1 MSVLSR
7 TNHAFFLDGVSDSII
22 VPDTTFSVAKKNSQ
36 GNDSVMHLLS
46 DNNDD
51 PALSITS
58 GLYSREI
65 AIEAW
70 VMPDCGGTVIE
81 KEGQFKLTV
90 GTVDTPGPATFSVY
104 LNNGGDTEYHEIST
118 ASRTSTGYEGTVYPA
133 SDFGGIHD
141 SYNRFDTSTYGIA
154 TDLNR
159 NNRQLLHIIAT
170 VRQKAI
176 QLYVNGDLMAS
187 KSLIDKPL
195 TMSKSN
201 SNIFIGGKGGEF
213 RGVMESIHI
222 KAGFRDS
229 MKNAK
234 SPLKDDTSMLLY
246 RFEEPIAPIE
256 TEFNFSAISGLHT
269 STSLGTITMT
279 TTDVATLV
287 RALTGKTA
295 TSANFPTGS
304 IDFTATPFSSGK
316 YTVTHPSSGEKYIPH
331 VPYNLLINPNSID
344 QKTRKP
350 NGKPPER
357 VRLHS
362 INSMFGTPTLTVSSI
377 HLDHTRGAANDG
389 LMGVLS
395 TDRTADSDAY
405 FVVVGADLLV
415 DSGSGRPHQPPHFST
430 QMIDRTGQ
438 MVIDESDSH
447 RHGLVYSSRM
457 STSDVDTNNPFAV
470 TWYTGVDTEY
480 QIGHSGRHIRNHV
493 DGHPYLRMLPDANE
507 EIVDLK
513 GDGQADL
520 IDIVYDQMQDGVE
533 HQISINSRLDVFRDM
548 NAVSVNKVV
557 NTGTV
562 THAVNTYQNTNSPPA
577 GKRKLLAIGGS
588 SFDFR
593 PFALK
598 GPVPMLGDKYENDIR
613 RHHLRPS
620 SKSRVA
626 LLHVPQ
632 LSSTNIKFA
641 PYVEIH
647 YNAIDLTGASMYTT
661 VADGSLVSGEVYVIV
676 SAGNSDFTSVGATDS
691 NVGTIFEATGVG
703 NNTKTGT
710 VRPYHP
716 MLIVEKTVPAS
727 DVSTGAGSYIYDA
740 IVASLSSGKTL
751 YAAGGIIEYDS
762 GQLQSNSNMLL
773 PHGLIGD
780 NSEGYAADAGIDESL
795 SPANYTPRSD
805 STSSNKAPSVIL
817 DSTSSTGAHESVFNK
832 MMLPK
837 PSVVPTLSNLGDYS
851 RASPA
856 TNYAGPPTN
865 GAFDTGITSSYSPV
879 HEVFDIIDNSEVVDG
894 ATSNMRLIVQPSDR
908 SRTNQLSRVRSTED
922 TTFDQG
928 TTPNVFRIM
937 CMLSR
942 ARVRSIRENDSADKG
957 NFTVIHCVGLSES
970 ANSRNVDFV
979 GTGSPDS
986 HIVKEIEPNSPV
998 VTVTLGG
1005 PGQGA
1010 MDTKPVY
1017 QKSMLAHESYSTR
1030 RAYAV
1035 TAVKL
1040 DMNFITGTGALF
1052 VEPLNN
1058 NSEDL
1063 ASWGTY
1069 GFPRYGSIYLPDG
1082 SSAKYSTKTGTTFNF
1097 TASSL
1102 GSGDF
1107 VSAAGSE
1114 YTTIGELLNATGLMV
1129 GATSGTVEIYGNFT
1143 VYNEPDFG
1151 DESNIENGSTVN
1163 DRMHQALNDVSHD
1176 YQLGTQYASTRAIA
1190 EIPLFTNQFFKS
1202 TVGPENGFKIH
1213 VDATHT
1219 AHTYNPSPVGR
1230 RPKGTSP
1237 ADREAESAYSFA
1249 IANRQYVSS
1258 STVEKW
1264 TQSRV
1269 PGTGAV
1275 KRLYVSNIGI
1285 FPTSSTSTDT
1295 YQGITNAFRYRK
1307 INLANGEYAYYTNVN
1322 TTDGYLNILDTEYGH
1337 SPEFFDSLEPGM
1349 AVFLNEARLNREL
1362 KPMFSDDVSPSSD
1375 FEDRSEYYFDAA
1387 SVKTQGGNVDYGLR
1401 QYVTAVEFKAG
1412 PESNPHAPRVNVKR
1426 ASGKPLSQQITSLGN
1441 NENAVTLTL
1450 SAEDFAKF
1458 PNLGYDSLAN
1468 APLEQGELIYEV
1480 QYDDGTTVHRYHYH
1494 GNLKTVGSTTTPENS
1509 ITLAYNTSMGSHPGT
1524 LVNKTITLSR
1534 KAARVL
1540 GQGISYTSNAVVEGG
1555 VLYRELFNNL
1565 HIDQNISIGTN
1576 NASSN
1581 PEQFVT
1587 VTLSGEKTLHD
1598 LHNMNIK
1605 KDDEIYYYV
1614 LNALSGNPDDIRKIG
1629 TVTRVVTNS
1638 DGADG
1643 TKIHLSANAP
1653 TIPASAKLAVLM
1665 GDYEDKDAILN
1676 TQWLNPYAPGGLRD
1690 GDTIWAN
1697 MSYNNPH
1704 AVEGLFAKSRGVY
1717 NESQVWSE
1725 FTGGTGSLSNT
1736 PRDST
1741 PIENFLIGNDCL
1753 ETARNYVQ
1761 HVNRTIEENYL
1772 ALGLTVSQA
1781 PTVAYIDPYLST
1793 ADHARVLLYDV
1804 AHDREFIAFQDIFMQ
1819 VQTSPEA
1826 TQLGWRKEVVD
1837 TATTSRT
1844 PLYKLNAKYGGLGPS
1859 HWTTQIDVTNGYLS
1873 QNPYIRST
1881 QQSKF
1886 IESAYAHDLANRQ
1899 SSDLLESNVPTG
1911 SHVLPTDGRDN
1922 TSVRIYGKAH
1932 GHHVHTEY
1940 SLAGKADNLR
1950 LGYSTVPRT
1959 RDSTVLHKVADGLH
1973 FLSRKSASS
1982 DIDSF
1987 IKALIKLREGTAGA
2001 SFRDPSTFFDT
2012 PDGTRVIP
2020 AFLCLRG
2027 IRAESLDLTSHE
2039 ESRLQHLPEWKDMDF
2054 VRRLTVDM
2062 GEVKLK
2068 DGVVNIN
2075 KAAEE
2080 VVRLINQHGALT
2092 ARTNNGS
2099 AHDPSPFWH
2108 TNDGNEGTH
2117 MGYVRAHIGREVQ
2130 DLNGD
2135 SGVSIVIHSTVPGA
2149 TGRNFCVWLDNSTGQ
2164 DSYQPEFLI
2173 GHGGRWRNFWALPE
2187 EGEGENMHPAPMP
2200 LNKHGRPFAPV
2211 TTLQQYITAEESGED
2226 VQSVADFEDDTV
2238 LRAVSDSISGKSHN
2252 SINVESFDVKG
2263 SSSTLVKG
2271 LRTGSRATARINFGG
2286 LVASGVPGWA
2296 PNAGK
2301 WGFGKVNDTSF
2312 NNRYGESS
2320 TTSYGSYIPS
2330 TDILTDNIGTSDI
2343 YGFRFKDNVGVE
2355 HGIRYIYRRDGD
2367 AFSNENTVLPN
2378 TIEDEVCVFFD
2389 DRDVAQ
2395 GGFTIGNNMQGDNDA
2410 TGRMDFDAVSTE
2422 TLGNNWRGNRWRGV
2436 NAPNAATKVTA
2447 SVANLGIAGRTTM
2460 TIGFG
2465 VPFDTSFTDDKL
2477 GYLGFPRKNGII
2489 QITDNS
2495 GDGDA
2500 DVGLTLSY
2508 GSRNGTQFFDVRGL
2522 SSWTTGTYLIT
2533 SVLNWTCLVTDELV
2547 AAATAAAINAG
2558 NEINRPEGLKF
2569 DCTDMYA
2576 TDGRTFGEWG
2586 VRDDA
2591 ITIRAFSPNKNV
2603 TPLSGSFS
2611 ATLHRDFGIHAA
2623 HLEFGELK
2631 KAVRPS
2637 GTATWNFDT
2646 SRASTDAIIDGSR
2659 NIDCGYL
2666 PFNVLKINSV
2676 ARGPHSNTATPIFVD
2691 SKNNAVNTREW
2702 SLGLKGISYTR
2713 VSGDHIL
2720 PKIDNPVTRY
2730 ETGWTT
2736 TGSLLT
2742 EGEYSEGH
2750 TGTITTDTNPAHHN
2764 VVVGDLLA
2772 DNADR
2777 VIGKVVALSGASITL
2792 DSLRTSIGDNLQIV
2806 KRRALTASTRDWQRG
2821 VTLSASMFHFA
2832 IPACHESGGIP
2843 SFGERKR
2850 VYLSP
2855 KASVMAESKRSINTD
2870 CSITLEWDIDN
2881 STGEMPREI
2890 TFHRNIL
2897 STHVNPD
2904 FDGLRS
2910 VGSVFSEPV
2919 VMFRGGRR
2927 SRDHSVPLYFGGG
2940 FSGVTLDV
2948 NDGTQNDYSSFYTHP
2963 YANGPTGVSG
2973 IQNASEI
2980 STSHAMLDANAMFAF
2995 FPGAALCNQHRGSI
3009 TPPAFNKDNVLS
3021 PDLHS
3026 TTTLANDVVTA
3037 KPVPLLLRFPHPTA
3051 RYEDHVNGTENK
3063 TTYVIFGPGQAFPY
3077 TREVRDTDG
3086 AVTNLN
3092 ISGRDNRFEP
3102 GPGLII
3108 TGQPSAGWATV
3119 PNSESNSNL
3128 VFPNHIDN
3136 DNTPGSNAEF
3146 GPMTKTRYNATAG
3159 FHWRAMVNW
3168 ETPAGYCMKGKFL
3181 QRPAHG
3187 RHYGQQFSDATPYH
3201 ATDLLPIH
3209 PKIHTPV
3216 ISYGIAMAADTVW
3229 HMDGG
3234 FHPGGHWMN
3243 DQITFNPP
3251 HPTLGSRINGK
3262 AWPRSGQIQP
3272 TAFRTSGI
3280 MLGKVLNYNGNTSE
3294 TVTTG
3299 DSKMDY
3305 VVVDA
3310 TRCQNGEELATVLGA
3325 AINAFPGAGALKALG
3340 GTHMPSMGNAMRQD
3354 RYGWVSVGT
3363 CSSDVQ
3369 SAHPTKVLVVDT
3381 NTPNQ
3386 VTSEQVPASGW
3397 LRAHAGN
3404 NVSWACYHSREV
3416 ADDGDIRF
3424 YLAPN
3429 RITGKNEFEN
3439 KGVWEDEDGVGSS
3452 SNGFPTIPNN
3462 ANIFVWSKAGTIRFN
3477 NVNAS
3482 TRDHMTQAH
3491 FSGIADAIDRTKPI
3505 GAVGWHGE
3513 RYSLL
3518 NSLKISTTT
3527 TVNSSASTTSGYA
3540 AGLGAYHPSL
3550 AFSPYGTAGT
3560 VMSTHGSVPV
3570 VAPMKHS
3577 PESISPIDGIGTNV
3591 AQYLKKSQFYIN
3603 FPKADGTGWTSGT
3616 MTPYFQD
3623 SDVTT
3628 GSVTHWSSP
3637 TNYTTTLPEELTHP
3651 QGLYTSAFLV
3661 VSYECETALKNKY
3674 DRDLIQCN
3682 GDWLHL
3688 KTNSVN
3694 RIRSA
3699 GTTQFDP
3706 RIHNQ
3711 DRFTAPANAGPNVEA
3726 LIKTGTT
3733 VPTATVGSNWTDSMP
3748 SVFHTAFGNNGDAD
3762 NDLSLQN
3769 AVPGLNKTGDLLFDL
3784 DRSVGSAL
3792 LESADA
3798 KRNVSSDKFTGTAY
3812 TASTGNSVAYP
3823 TEYWMGD
3830 VNAFQ
3835 MYSNSPVKNFSV
3847 ENIVWKRMDGGNLS
3861 LPAINAR
3868 GLGAVPW
3875 VTRVDTTGSS
3885 DTAFLTGEKIYGNVR
3900 FSFETTNS
3908 AMMPVLQAQE
3918 LSHPE
3923 LMRKNP
3929 YSVGNVLN
3937 IPNEEIQFQ
3946 SITVID
3952 DAGQEHVIEG
3962 GSPLGTV
3969 IRGFRTPPDRGVNG
3983 KAPALANS
3991 GNTPNLKVR
4000 LPNPDSIPGN
4010 IVVRSGYDPIQA
4022 YQNET
4027 MGSGGMIHPDLSDTH
4042 IGHLFDNSVAGPRNH
4057 PTYEDHNWER
4067 INPVT
4072 FDSEVGAWID
4082 NNPLKSSYE
4091 LHDRTLLFHVT
4102 KMGHTHTHR
4111 YPTVYDYSFGSSGA
4125 CSLQNQTVS
4134 VTSWDATN
4142 SQLVVNQTLD
4152 ANIFDAGFGTKEV
4165 ADNRKFLRVYNPTTD
4180 EGAVC
4185 SYTSAGST
4193 TLTVVGDVDFADF
4206 MLSQTVTDLKVV
4218 ASYYL
4223 PAGSTRF
4230 FAARR
4235 LTDHAEVSGNSPDM
4249 AHTLY
4254 FAGDTVAHNAYL
4266 KPQMTPM
4273 PYPRMG
4279 HHFVTPTMPML
4290 PGHWAH
4296 PAYQALYKRHLAD
4309 FNSTT
4314 PFRDAGLF
4322 DKHTTSTNSLADV
4335 ETSLGTSLVD
4345 NINPLE
4351 AEVNFSGVNAAPSPP
4366 SDIHGGAFT
4375 LMFETGVKYDGYGVL
4390 ASSGTAGTM
4399 NSLGGHTVVLEAA
4412 ANYTLERHF
4421 PDPAEVGAY
4430 QIVIQPN
4437 LFSNQLV
4444 GYHNNTTVG
4453 LTSQQV
4459 NTVVGIK
4466 RDKSRGTKIGGLA
4479 LILAKEVQADVRGCE
4494 VFVNEVMLDINPD
4507 HGSQFTNIPPL
4518 MSYNPLGVQLTESP
4532 SFTRRGFPYASMFSD
4547 ATPGYTLN
4555 IPWWSILHKNGPQ
4568 GNEAAGFRNL
4578 SQYAPDD
4585 YYLFSR
4591 STFGSIGNQLTI
4603 NGYTSM
4609 YIDIYSNI
4617 RESISIN
4624 PKSTVVSFSTGTGKM
4639 QITNANTFPIS
4650 PYYSQVVEYTGKNG
4664 KRYTRELI
4672 SRSGANADRNRGDF
4686 LQLQAGAAPF
4696 WTNLYD
4702 GAVVRLSY
4710 KYDTLP
4716 AGEIFTNKQKSV
4728 FAHILP
4734 DIIDGNQDTNNAYL
4748 PDAYICMWHPNLGR
4762 PNTYFSDSRT
4772 TLSGN
4777 SIDKSSYNSLPE
4789 HFETIHYHDFS
4800 HVIST
4805 GPFDFLIKTPK
4816 STGTGEVVSGDS
4828 THDAGGS
4835 NVMLSGFWPCGSR
4848 GGAHASRL
4856 DMYSYASASWNLHS
4870 TTENCNFSSASNKE
4884 WTDGDDAGN
4893 GSYSLSNGLAVGTMA
4908 ARRRRPYGY
4917 RNAIRQANNKPRYG
4931 INPVRFQYEG
4941 TANVNGFNTLD
4952 YDAGPL
4958 VQVESREWGWSGNS
4972 TDDKTFPTTY
4982 VGVMERMTNFT
4993 GMLGHDKANFQ
5004 VRYSDGRR
5012 MTRPFGTPV
5021 RTLRNPTPDNAN
5033 VVDRDWWGDME
5044 GKGITSLSVAAQ
5056 YYLVDWW
5063 GNERGE
5069 AVRRAPV
5076 RGFGIRPS
5084 WDCGDA
5090 YEEDRTNS
5098 RTPYR
5103 RIWNNGKPI
5112 YNLKG
5117 LVNFSN
5123 GNVSVSN
5130 NYSVPRFGGVL
5141 NNTNNNNANDL
5152 VDVFAPTHSLRV
5164 GDMGNGRGVR
5174 YPTMFNEDRL
5184 TELSSPTHTTGIV
5197 LSHNTA
5203 EPLFG
5208 NGLLRPS
5215 NDVLGADEVD
5225 RGISARLG
5233 ISENGLLKP
5242 EATVSSRTE
5251 DIVGTSVHKDAIS
5264 RASPRIGVD
5273 AEIVEGVEQ
5282 HHIVINTEAHSLHT
5296 DRSIGQRVV
5305 LEGGSQVKTSAASTL
5320 THVNYSA
5327 LSFARQSSSGSTIS
5341 SAYKFSHTNTFRPY
5355 GGAYLMESRSYTGFF
5370 DDTGWGVNN
5379 LSGATKTTNPYQ
5391 DVDNYKTTTVR
5402 NNENDD
5408 TVEFMLR
5415 PIRVLDNAHVEV
5427 LRFHNN
5433 LVDGTSP
5440 QYDANY
5446 YYCTSGGRYGLFT
5459 YKAENGRTGTNNIP
5473 TSRSLPDGDG
5483 PYIPVYAIVPSSS
5496 TTTPSSFGPNIPG
5509 ASVTGYDT
5517 SDLSTPVTR
5526 LVISENTLQHHRSD
5540 APRRRQ
5546 ESESDDKL
5554 SRLDF
5559 TVKPRFS
5566 QSLHGKGHSGDVS
5579 FNVTEHSGDGA

>member
-7 TNHAFFLDGVSDSII
+7 TNHAYFLDGVSDSII
-22 VPDTTFSVAKKNSQ
+22 VPDTTFLVAKKNSQ

-46 DNNDD
+46 EDNDD
-51 PALSITS
+51 PELSVTS
-58 GLYSREI
+58 GIYSREI

-70 VMPDCGGTVIE
+70 IMPDCGGTVIE
-81 KEGQFKLTV
+81 KSGQFKLTV
-90 GTVDTPGPATFSVY
+90 GSVDTPGPATFGVY
-104 LNNGGDTEYHEIST
+104 LNNSGRTEYHEIST
-118 ASRTSTGYEGTVYPA
+118 ASKTSTGYEGTVYPA

-141 SYNRFDTSTYGIA
+141 SYNRFDTSTYGTA

-176 QLYVNGDLMAS
+176 QLYVNGDLMAT
-187 KSLIDKPL
+187 KSLIDKPR
-195 TMSKSN
+195 TMVQSN
-201 SNIFIGGKGGEF
+201 SNVFIGGKGGEF

-287 RALTGKTA
+287 KALTGKTA
-295 TSANFPTGS
+295 TTANFPSGS
-304 IDFTATPFSSGK
+304 VDFTTTPFSSGK
-316 YTVTHPSSGEKYIPH
+316 YTVTHPTSGEKYIPH

-344 QKTRKP
+344 QSTGKP

-362 INSMFGTPTLTVSSI
+362 INSMFGSPTLTVSSI
-377 HLDHTRGAANDG
+377 HLDHTKGVANDG

-395 TDRTADSDAY
+395 TDRTVDSDAY
-405 FVVVGADLLV
+405 FVVIGADLLV

-438 MVIDESDSH
+438 MVIDESAHH

-457 STSDVDTNNPFAV
+457 STTDEDTNNPFAV
-470 TWYTGVDTEY
+470 TWYTGVDTDY
-480 QIGHSGRHIRNHV
+480 QIGHSGRHVRNHV
-493 DGHPYLRMLPDANE
+493 EGHPYLRLLPDANE

-533 HQISINSRLDVFRDM
+533 HQISINSRVDVFRDL
-548 NAVSVNKVV
+548 NAVAINDVI
-557 NTGTV
+557 NTSMV
-562 THAVNTYQNTNSPPA
+562 THAINTYENTTSPPT
-577 GKRKLLAIGGS
+577 GKRKLLAIGGP

-598 GPVPMLGDKYENDIR
+598 GPVPDLGDKYETEIR
-613 RHHLRPS
+613 KHHLRPS

-632 LSSTNIKFA
+632 LTSTNIKFA

-661 VADGSLVSGEVYVIV
+661 VADGSMVVGQVYIV
-676 SAGNSDFTSVGATDS
+676 VTSGNSVFTSSGATSSD
-691 NVGTIFEATGVG
+691 VGTIFKATAVG
-703 NNTKTGT
+703 DNTKTGV

-727 DVSTGAGSYIYDA
+727 DISTGAGSYVYDA
-740 IVASLSSGKTL
+740 IIDSLSSGKTL
-751 YAAGGIIEYDS
+751 YSAGGIIEYDS
-762 GQLQSNSNMLL
+762 GQLQSNSNILQ

-780 NSEGYAADAGIDESL
+780 NSEGYAADAGIDETL
-795 SPANYTPRSD
+795 SPANYTPRPD
-805 STSSNKAPSVIL
+805 STSNNKSPFVII
-817 DSTSSTGAHESVFNK
+817 DSTSSTGTHESVFNK
-832 MMLPK
+832 MILPK
-837 PSVVPTLSNLGDYS
+837 PSVTPPLSDLGDYS
-851 RASPA
+851 RASPS
-856 TNYAGPPTN
+856 TVVGSPSN
-865 GAFDTGITSSYSPV
+865 GQFDTGITSSYSNV
-879 HEVFDIIDNSEVVDG
+879 HEMFDIIDNSEVTTG
-894 ATSNMRLIVQPSDR
+894 AISNMRLIVQPTDR
-908 SRTNQLSRVRSTED
+908 SRTNQLSRVRTTQD
-922 TTFDQG
+922 TT
-928 TTPNVFRIM
+928 TSPNLFKIM
-937 CMLSR
+937 CLLSR
-942 ARVRSIRENDSADKG
+942 ARVRSIRENDAADKG

-1010 MDTKPVY
+1010 VDTKPVY

-1035 TAVKL
+1035 TAIKL
-1040 DMNFITGTGALF
+1040 DMNYSTGAGTLF

-1069 GFPRYGSIYLPDG
+1069 GFPRYGSVYLADG
-1082 SSAKYSTKTGTTFNF
+1082 SSAKYSSKTGETFVF
-1097 TASSL
+1097 SSSTL
-1102 GSGDF
+1102 GSGDYI
-1107 VSAAGSE
+1107 SASGSE
-1114 YTTIGELLNATGLMV
+1114 YTSIGELLNATGLMV
-1129 GATSGTVEIYGNFT
+1129 GATTGTVEIYGNFT
-1143 VYNEPDFG
+1143 IYNEPDFG

-1176 YQLGTQYASTRAIA
+1176 YQLGTQYASTRALV
-1190 EIPLFTNQFFKS
+1190 EIPLFTNQFFKN
-1202 TVGPENGFKIH
+1202 TVGPDNGFKIH
-1213 VDATHT
+1213 IDATHT

-1230 RPKGTSP
+1230 RFKSRPPT
-1237 ADREAESAYSFA
+1237 DREARSAYSFA
-1249 IANRQYVSS
+1249 IESREFVK
-1258 STVEKW
+1258 STYITKVEGNL
-1264 TQSRV
+1264 TNGLDIYLNDINV
-1269 PGTGAV
+1269 
-1275 KRLYVSNIGI
+1275 
-1285 FPTSSTSTDT
+1285 FPAPTK
-1295 YQGITNAFRYRK
+1295 TNAKYHGTSHRRYRK
-1307 INLANGEYAYYTNVN
+1307 IFTATGEWAFYSSINYSEGSMRIGEPGAISGLYSMTS
-1322 TTDGYLNILDTEYGH
+1322 GFL
-1337 SPEFFDSLEPGM
+1337 DSLQTG
-1349 AVFLNEARLNREL
+1349 ASVFLGGPLL
-1362 KPMFSDDVSPSSD
+1362 DSDIQVISSDEFTPSSD
-1375 FEDRSEYYFDAA
+1375 FEGRSEYYYDNA

-1412 PESNPHAPRVNVKR
+1412 PESNPHAPRVEVKR
-1426 ASGKPLSQQITSLGN
+1426 ATGKPLSQLITSLGN
-1441 NENAVTLTL
+1441 SENAVTLTL

-1458 PNLGYDSLAN
+1458 PNLGYDNLAN
-1468 APLEQGELIYEV
+1468 APKEQGELIYEV
-1480 QYDDGTTVHRYHYH
+1480 QYDDGTTIHRYHYH

-1509 ITLAYNTSMGSHPGT
+1509 ITLAYTTAVGT
-1524 LVNKTITLSR
+1524 NPASLVGKRITLSR
-1534 KAARVL
+1534 KAARVIRETSAFGT
-1540 GQGISYTSNAVVEGG
+1540 GQTFYDGG
-1555 VLYRELFNNL
+1555 VVYRELFNNM
-1565 HIDQNISIGTN
+1565 HIDTSISIDVN
-1576 NASSN
+1576 DASLN
-1581 PEQFVT
+1581 PEQFIDVT
-1587 VTLSGEKTLHD
+1587 MGGKKTLHD

-1614 LNALSGNPDDIRKIG
+1614 DTTTDEINKIG
-1629 TVTRVVTNS
+1629 TVTRV
-1638 DGADG
+1638 DDER
-1643 TKIHLSANAP
+1643 IHLSANAP
-1653 TIPASAKLAVLM
+1653 SIPADAKLAVAM
-1665 GDYEDKDAILN
+1665 GDYEDRDAVLN
-1676 TQWLNPYAPGGLRD
+1676 TQWLNPYASGGFRD
-1690 GDTIWAN
+1690 GDTVWAN

-1725 FTGGTGSLSNT
+1725 FNGGTGSLSDS
-1736 PRDST
+1736 PRDSI

-1781 PTVAYIDPYLST
+1781 PTIAYIDPYLST

-1819 VQTSPEA
+1819 VQTSPET
-1826 TQLGWRKEVVD
+1826 TQLGWGKEVVD
-1837 TATTSRT
+1837 SGATSRS
-1844 PLYKLNAKYGGLGPS
+1844 PLYKLNAQYGGSAPS
-1859 HWTTQIDVTNGYLS
+1859 PWTTQIDVTNGYLS

-1899 SSDLLESNVPTG
+1899 SSDLLESTVPTG
-1911 SHVLPTDGRDN
+1911 SHLLPTDGRDN

-1940 SLAGKADNLR
+1940 SLAGTLDDLR
-1950 LGYSTVPRT
+1950 HGYSTVPRT
-1959 RDSTVLHKVADGLH
+1959 NDSVSLSKVADTYHALTRIPVDTSDVFTSALIDH
-1973 FLSRKSASS
+1973 RKSTSS
-1982 DIDSF
+1982 SGYSLRDS
-1987 IKALIKLREGTAGA
+1987 
-2001 SFRDPSTFFDT
+2001 STFFDT

-2054 VRRLTVDM
+2054 VRRMTVDM

-2068 DGVVNIN
+2068 EGVVNIT

-2108 TNDGNEGTH
+2108 TDDGNKGTH

-2135 SGVSIVIHSTVPGA
+2135 AGVSIVIHSTVPGA

-2164 DSYQPEFLI
+2164 DTYEPEFMI

-2187 EGEGENMHPAPMP
+2187 ESEGENMHPAPMP
-2200 LNKHGRPFAPV
+2200 LNKHGRPFAPI

-2226 VQSVADFEDDTV
+2226 VHSVADFEDDTV

-2252 SINVESFDVKG
+2252 TVNMESLDVKG
-2263 SSSTLVKG
+2263 SSSTLTKG
-2271 LRTGSRATARINFGG
+2271 LRVGSRAVGRINFGG
-2286 LVASGVPGWA
+2286 LVASGVPGWS
-2296 PNAGK
+2296 PNAGT
-2301 WGFGKVNDTSF
+2301 WGFGKVNEKPF
-2312 NNRYGESS
+2312 NNRYGKSTGTYSS
-2320 TTSYGSYIPS
+2320 YVPNDDKLSDTIGSS
-2330 TDILTDNIGTSDI
+2330 QI
-2343 YGFRFKDNVGVE
+2343 YGFRLKDNTGNEFGV
-2355 HGIRYIYRRDGD
+2355 RYIYKQVGES
-2367 AFSNENTVLPN
+2367 FSNENTTLPN
-2378 TIEDEVCVFFD
+2378 TIDDEVCVYFD
-2389 DRDVAQ
+2389 DRDTSQ
-2395 GGFTIGNNMQGDNDA
+2395 GGFTIGKHMFGSGDS
-2410 TGRMDFDAVSTE
+2410 TGRMAVDYGDSSLTSIDTAGSFISGHRYRIVSGGSSATDFTAVGAADSNVGTFFVATGNGAANGNGTARRVPTVTE
-2422 TLGNNWRGNRWRGV
+2422 HAWKGGRWRGV
-2436 NAPNAATKVTA
+2436 PSPEATIAVGSSVGIDGGGLSLSGTTLTVTHA
-2447 SVANLGIAGRTTM
+2447 RPYSHMSSDIDL
-2460 TIGFG
+2460 
-2465 VPFDTSFTDDKL
+2465 L
-2477 GYLGFPRKNGII
+2477 GYYGFPKENGVIHIHGRKLTVAPADDVHLGYVASYSRREGDKFYDVEGFTSTQLATISGNGGEFI
-2489 QITDNS
+2489 S
-2495 GDGDA
+2495 AGP
-2500 DVGLTLSY
+2500 
-2508 GSRNGTQFFDVRGL
+2508 
-2522 SSWTTGTYLIT
+2522 
-2533 SVLNWTCLVTDELV
+2533 NWTCLVTDELM
-2547 AAATAAAINAG
+2547 AAVTAAAVNAG
-2558 NEINRPEGLKF
+2558 NVINSAEGLKF
-2569 DCTDMYA
+2569 DCTEMYA
-2576 TDGRTFGEWG
+2576 ADGRTFGEWG
-2586 VRDDA
+2586 VSPTA
-2591 ITIRAFSPNKNV
+2591 ITIKAYNPNK
-2603 TPLSGSFS
+2603 TLRPLNTSFS
-2611 ATLHRDFGIHAA
+2611 ATLHPDQGIKAS
-2623 HLEFGELK
+2623 HLEFGELEK
-2631 KAVRPS
+2631 TLRPTGS
-2637 GTATWNFDT
+2637 VGYTFGT
-2646 SRASTDAIIDGSR
+2646 SRAVSDADIDKSR
-2659 NIDCGYL
+2659 NVDCGYVPYTL
-2666 PFNVLKINSV
+2666 LQIRTA
-2676 ARGPHSNTATPIFVD
+2676 ARGPNSNTATPVLVD
-2691 SKNNAVNTREW
+2691 SSNIPVSVKKWRE
-2702 SLGLKGISYTR
+2702 GLKGISFTR
-2713 VSGDHIL
+2713 SSGDHIL
-2720 PKIDNPVTRY
+2720 PKIDNP
-2730 ETGWTT
+2730 
-2736 TGSLLT
+2736 
-2742 EGEYSEGH
+2742 H
-2750 TGTITTDTNPAHHN
+2750 
-2764 VVVGDLLA
+2764 LLA
-2772 DNADR
+2772 DEAGGLRANVNNTAQD
-2777 VIGKVVALSGASITL
+2777 VTDFLIPYYQSHVVLKPANE
-2792 DSLRTSIGDNLQIV
+2792 RT
-2806 KRRALTASTRDWQRG
+2806 
-2821 VTLSASMFHFA
+2821 
-2832 IPACHESGGIP
+2832 
-2843 SFGERKR
+2843 R

-2855 KASVMAESKRSINTD
+2855 EINTVAELRYNTSSATPTTADAYDLEWVADTGSDDFDSHHTGGGGSPSASVDYLWSK
-2870 CSITLEWDIDN
+2870 WGDIEH
-2881 STGEMPREI
+2881 TRK
-2890 TFHRNIL
+2890 
-2897 STHVNPD
+2897 

-2919 VMFRGGRR
+2919 VMFRGGK
-2927 SRDHSVPLYFGGG
+2927 SSSDHSVPLYFGGG

-2948 NDGTQNDYSSFYTHP
+2948 NDGTKNDYSTFYTHP
-2963 YANGPTGVSG
+2963 YANGPTGVAG
-2973 IQNASEI
+2973 IQNANEI
-2980 STSHAMLDANAMFAF
+2980 STSFAMLDTNAMFAF

-3026 TTTLANDVVTA
+3026 TTTLASDVVTA
-3037 KPVPLLLRFPHPTA
+3037 KPVPLVLRFPHPTA
-3051 RYEDHVNGTENK
+3051 RYEDHVDGTENK
-3063 TTYVIFGPGQAFPY
+3063 TTYVIFGPGQAFPF
-3077 TREVRDTDG
+3077 TREVNDVNGLAYSSVDAG
-3086 AVTNLN
+3086 NK
-3092 ISGRDNRFEP
+3092 FEP
-3102 GPGLII
+3102 NPGLIV
-3108 TGQPSAGWATV
+3108 TATNNSTWASVPSSDTQSNLLF
-3119 PNSESNSNL
+3119 PNS
-3128 VFPNHIDN
+3128 IDN
-3136 DNTPGSNAEF
+3136 DNYAF
-3146 GPMTKTRYNATAG
+3146 GPLTKTRYNATAG

-3181 QRPAHG
+3181 QRPSHG

-3209 PKIHTPV
+3209 PKMHTPV
-3216 ISYGIAMAADTVW
+3216 IAYGIAMAADTVW

-3234 FHPGGHWMN
+3234 FHPGGHWMDN
-3243 DQITFNPP
+3243 QITFNPP
-3251 HPTLGSRINGK
+3251 HSSVSTRINGT
-3262 AWPRSGQIQP
+3262 AWPRADQIHP
-3272 TAFRTSGI
+3272 AAFRVAGT
-3280 MLGKVLNYNGNTSE
+3280 MLNKTLNYTGSSDS
-3294 TVTTG
+3294 VTTAHA
-3299 DSKMDY
+3299 KMEY
-3305 VVVDA
+3305 IVVDA
-3310 TRCQNGEELATVLGA
+3310 TRCQNGEEFATILGA
-3325 AINAFPGAGALKALG
+3325 AINTFPGAGALKALG

-3354 RYGWVSVGT
+3354 RYGWVSIGT
-3363 CSSDVQ
+3363 SSSGVQ
-3369 SAHPTKVLVVDT
+3369 QSTDPTNFITVDSS
-3381 NTPNQ
+3381 NPNQ
-3386 VTSEQVPASGW
+3386 VTAEQIPASGW
-3397 LRAHAGN
+3397 LRAHISN
-3404 NVSWACYHSREV
+3404 TVSWACYHSREIN
-3416 ADDGDIRF
+3416 ASGDIKF
-3424 YLAPN
+3424 FLAPN
-3429 RITGKNEFEN
+3429 RIEGKNEFEG
-3439 KGVWEDEDGVGSS
+3439 KGVWEDKVDSS
-3452 SNGFPTIPNN
+3452 SNGFPSIPNN
-3462 ANIFVWSKAGTIRFN
+3462 ATIFVWSKAGTVRFN
-3477 NVNAS
+3477 NENDS

-3491 FSGIADAIDRTKPI
+3491 FSGIADAIDRTRPI

-3518 NSLKISTTT
+3518 NSLKISVSTTKNASTTT
-3527 TVNSSASTTSGYA
+3527 TTGYA

-3577 PESISPIDGIGTNV
+3577 PESVSPIDGIGTNV
-3591 AQYLKKSQFYIN
+3591 AQYLKKAQFYTN
-3603 FPKADGTGWTSGT
+3603 FPDTNGDGWTSGT
-3616 MTPYFQD
+3616 TTPYFQD

-3637 TNYTTTLPEELTHP
+3637 ANYTTTLPEELTHP
-3651 QGLYTSAFLV
+3651 QGLYSSAFLV

-3694 RIRSA
+3694 KIRSA

-3706 RIHNQ
+3706 RVHNQ

-3726 LIKTGTT
+3726 LIKSGTS

-3748 SVFHTAFGNNGDAD
+3748 SVFHAAFGDKTLAA
-3762 NDLSLQN
+3762 NDLSLYN

-3784 DRSVGSAL
+3784 DRSVGSSL
-3792 LESADA
+3792 LQSGDA
-3798 KRNVSSDKFTGTAY
+3798 KRNVSSDKYTGTAY
-3812 TASTGNSVAYP
+3812 TSSTGNSVAYP

-3835 MYSNSPVKNFSV
+3835 MYENSPVKNFSV

-3885 DTAFLTGEKIYGNVR
+3885 DVAHQTGEKVYGNVR

-3923 LMRKNP
+3923 FVKRNP
-3929 YSVGNVLN
+3929 YSVGSVLN

-3946 SITVID
+3946 SVTVID
-3952 DAGQEHVIEG
+3952 DTGQEHVIEG
-3962 GSPLGTV
+3962 GSPLGTI

-4010 IVVRSGYDPIQA
+4010 IVVRSGYDPLQA

-4027 MGSGGMIHPDLSDTH
+4027 VGSGGMIHPDLSETH

-4067 INPVT
+4067 INPLT

-4111 YPTVYDYSFGSSGA
+4111 YPATYDYTFGSSGA
-4125 CSLQNQTVS
+4125 CTLKTQTLS
-4134 VTSWDATN
+4134 VVSWDSTS
-4142 SQLVVNQTLD
+4142 SQLTVNSTP
-4152 ANIFDAGFGTKEV
+4152 NSSIYNAGFGTKEV
-4165 ADNRKFLRVYNPTTD
+4165 ADDRKFLRVYNPTTD
-4180 EGAVC
+4180 DGAVC
-4185 SYTSAGST
+4185 SYTSAGSAT
-4193 TLTVVGDVDFADF
+4193 ITVVGDVDFADF

-4218 ASYYL
+4218 PSYYL

-4235 LTDHAEVSGNSPDM
+4235 LRDHAEVSGNSPDM

-4254 FAGDTVAHNAYL
+4254 FAGDTVAYNAYS

-4296 PAYQALYKRHLAD
+4296 PAYQSLYKRHLAD
-4309 FNSTT
+4309 FNTSVPFKDTAYLKKYTT
-4314 PFRDAGLF
+4314 P
-4322 DKHTTSTNSLADV
+4322 TNSLSDIQTA
-4335 ETSLGTSLVD
+4335 ESITLVD

-4430 QIVIQPN
+4430 QIIIQPN

-4444 GYHNNTTVG
+4444 GYHNNTTLG

-4466 RDKSRGTKIGGLA
+4466 RDKTRGTKIGGLA
-4479 LILAKEVQADVRGCE
+4479 LVLAKEVQADVRGCE

-4507 HGSQFTNIPPL
+4507 QGSQFTNIPPL
-4518 MSYNPLGVQLTESP
+4518 MSYNPLGVQLTETP

-4555 IPWWSILHKNGPQ
+4555 IPWWSILHKNGPE
-4568 GNEAAGFRNL
+4568 GTDASGFRNL
-4578 SQYAPDD
+4578 SQYTPDD

-4624 PKSTVVSFSTGTGKM
+4624 PKSTVVSFNIGSGKI
-4639 QITNANTFPIS
+4639 QITNSNTFPIS

-4664 KRYTRELI
+4664 IRYTKALI
-4672 SRSGANADRNRGDF
+4672 SRSGSGSDRNRGDF
-4686 LQLQAGAAPF
+4686 LQLQPGADVF
-4696 WTNLYD
+4696 WNNLYD

-4734 DIIDGNQDTNNAYL
+4734 DIIQGNQDTNNSYL

-4777 SIDKSSYNSLPE
+4777 SVDKASYNSIPE

-4800 HVIST
+4800 HIISN
-4805 GPFDFLIKTPK
+4805 GPFDFLIKTPNISK
-4816 STGTGEVVSGDS
+4816 TGEVASGDS
-4828 THDAGGS
+4828 DHAAGGS

-4856 DMYSYASASWNLHS
+4856 DVYSYASTAWNLHS
-4870 TTENCNFSSASNKE
+4870 LTEVCNFSSASNNE
-4884 WTDGDDAGN
+4884 WTDADDD
-4893 GSYSLSNGLAVGTMA
+4893 GSYSLSNGLAVSAMD

-4917 RNAIRQANNKPRYG
+4917 RNAVRQANNKPRYG
-4931 INPVRFQYEG
+4931 VNPTRFQHEG
-4941 TANVNGFNTLD
+4941 TASVDGFNTTD

-4958 VQVESREWGWSGNS
+4958 VQVESRDWGWSGNS
-4972 TDDKTFPTTY
+4972 ADDKTFPTTY
-4982 VGVMERMTNFT
+4982 VGIMERLTNFT
-4993 GMLGHDKANFQ
+4993 GMLGHDEANFQ

-5021 RTLRNPTPDNAN
+5021 RTLRNPTFNNADI
-5033 VVDRDWWGDME
+5033 VDRDWWGDME
-5044 GKGITSLSVAAQ
+5044 GKGITSLSEAAQ

-5117 LVNFSN
+5117 LVDFSN
-5123 GNVSVSN
+5123 GNVSVTNGHSI
-5130 NYSVPRFGGVL
+5130 PRFGGVL
-5141 NNTNNNNANDL
+5141 NDTNNNNANDL

-5208 NGLLRPS
+5208 NGLLRAS
-5215 NDVLGADEVD
+5215 NDVLGEDEVN

-5242 EATVSSRTE
+5242 EATVSDRTE

-5264 RASPRIGVD
+5264 RASPRIGLD

-5296 DRSIGQRVV
+5296 DRGVGQRVV
-5305 LEGGSQVKTSAASTL
+5305 LEGASQVKTNGASTL
-5320 THVNYSA
+5320 TNVNYAS
-5327 LSFARQSSSGSTIS
+5327 LSFARQGSSGSTVS
-5341 SAYKFSHTNTFRPY
+5341 SAYKFSHTNSFRPY
-5355 GGAYLMESRSYTGFF
+5355 GGSYLMETKLYTGYF

-5391 DVDNYKTTTVR
+5391 NTDSYKTNTVR
-5402 NNENDD
+5402 NNESDS
-5408 TVEFMLR
+5408 TIEFMLR
-5415 PIRVLDNAHVEV
+5415 PIRVLDNSHVEV
-5427 LRFHNN
+5427 FRFHNN
-5433 LVDGTSP
+5433 LVSGTSP

-5459 YKAENGRTGTNNIP
+5459 YKAAGARTGSSNIP
-5473 TSRSLPDGDG
+5473 TGGSLPSGDG
-5483 PYIPVYAIVPSSS
+5483 PYTPVYAIVPSSN
-5496 TTTPSSFGPNIPG
+5496 TATLSSFGPNLPG

-5517 SDLSTPVTR
+5517 TDLKTPVTR

-5546 ESESDDKL
+5546 ESDSDDKL
-5554 SRLDF
+5554 SRPDF
-5559 TVKPRFS
+5559 SVKPRFS
-5566 QSLHGKGHSGDVS
+5566 QSLHGKGHSEDVS
-5579 FNVTEHSGDGA
+5579 FNVTEHNGDGA